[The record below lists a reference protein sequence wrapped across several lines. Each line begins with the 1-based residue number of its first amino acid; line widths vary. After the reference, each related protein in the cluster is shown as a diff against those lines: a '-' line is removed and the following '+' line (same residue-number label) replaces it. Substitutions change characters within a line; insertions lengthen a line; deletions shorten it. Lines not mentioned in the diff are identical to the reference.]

1 MKRSQVYLKI
11 EVELRPGDDPRKFA
25 DELARRL
32 MQSYGVRNVEV
43 SNIMEK
49 DS

>member
-1 MKRSQVYLKI
+1 MKRTQLYLKI

-32 MQSYGVRNVEV
+32 LQSYGVRDVEV
-43 SNIMEK
+43 SNIIDK

>member
-1 MKRSQVYLKI
+1 MKRSQLYLKV
-11 EVELRPGDDPRKFA
+11 EVELKTGDDPRKFA

-32 MQSYGVRNVEV
+32 MQSYGVRDVEV
-43 SNIMEK
+43 SNIVDK